1 MERFGASFML
11 KVTASSLAIAM
22 LSIALLSLEKSPAP
36 HLALSPPS
44 TPSLTQSSSTPVLPM
59 SDSADNPAS
68 QLKPITLTQN
78 VAVPLPGTELTAT
91 LQDYRYG
98 RGRDASGQE
107 KVSAWAKIQLTL
119 PDGRQ
124 ETVHWVFYETREIF
138 GYRLH
143 LDGSRSEVL
152 IYVLPPS

>member
-1 MERFGASFML
+1 MFML
-11 KVTASSLAIAM
+11 KVTVSSLAIAM

-36 HLALSPPS
+36 HPTFSPQP
-44 TPSLTQSSSTPVLPM
+44 TPSVAQSSFTPAPPM
-59 SDSADNPAS
+59 SDSADDTAP

-107 KVSAWAKIQLTL
+107 KVSAWANIQLTL

-124 ETVHWVFYETREIF
+124 ETVRWVFYETREIF